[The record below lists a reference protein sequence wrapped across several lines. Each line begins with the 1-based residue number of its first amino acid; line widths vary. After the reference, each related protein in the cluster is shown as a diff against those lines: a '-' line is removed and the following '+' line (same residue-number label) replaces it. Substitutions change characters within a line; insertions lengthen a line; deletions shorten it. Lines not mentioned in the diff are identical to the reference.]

1 MAPMSAATPIAP
13 YTTPERRFLS
23 PSAFTATRLTFS
35 FPTAFVEGESVCANT
50 GDPMRDAAA
59 KAARQILKLFMA
71 KPFLSIHKN
80 E

>member
-1 MAPMSAATPIAP
+1 MIAAPPMTQ
-13 YTTPERRFLS
+13 YTTPEQRFLS
-23 PSAFTATRLTFS
+23 PLAFLHTRLPFS
-35 FPTAFVEGESVCANT
+35 FPTAFAEGESVCAIT

-71 KPFLSIHKN
+71 KLFLSVHKN